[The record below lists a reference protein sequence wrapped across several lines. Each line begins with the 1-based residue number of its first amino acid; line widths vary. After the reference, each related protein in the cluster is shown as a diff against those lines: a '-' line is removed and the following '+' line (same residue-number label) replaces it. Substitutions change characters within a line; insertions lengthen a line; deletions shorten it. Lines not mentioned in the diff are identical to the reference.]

1 MITFTNSSNK
11 ELNKELNNNLKLY
24 YFNENY
30 LISHIDNIN
39 SNICLE
45 YQRNLSP
52 YFCFRYLYNRY
63 DENLEHKVYYNNIIE
78 YFKMS
83 SEYSIDNMV
92 KIYDIALYDK
102 LKYNKQKIQIEIK
115 NNILLKPVFICN
127 GKCSECVEQIC
138 DY

>member
-1 MITFTNSSNK
+1 MITFTNLSNK
-11 ELNKELNNNLKLY
+11 ELNKELNNSLALY
-24 YFNENY
+24 QFNENY
-30 LISHIDNIN
+30 LISHIDTIN

-92 KIYDIALYDK
+92 KIYDIALFDK

-115 NNILLKPVFICN
+115 NNILLKTVFICN
-127 GKCSECVEQIC
+127 GKCSECVEQKC